1 MLAQLDVGNL
11 WSHFV
16 LGVLGVA
23 YSRAIPEMIALQTRL
38 NRIAVEWRAAAVG
51 AIIGLL
57 GWFAQT

>member
-38 NRIAVEWRAAAVG
+38 NRIAVE
-51 AIIGLL
+51 
-57 GWFAQT
+57 